1 MSNRD
6 IQWLAGSEMSFK
18 MTGIILAGGKNTRMG
33 LNKALLRLHGRAII
47 EHIIEVIEPIFSE
60 VLLVSNSLNDF
71 KFLRLK
77 SVRDIPSA
85 DGSLAGIYSGLVYSK
100 TYRSFFFA
108 CDMPFINPDLIKFM
122 MGESRGHDVIIPQ
135 GRSGLEPLHAVYSK
149 DCINPIKD
157 QLDRNNLKI
166 VDFFSQVK
174 VKSINQSTIRRFDPG
189 EIGFFNINS
198 RADYQE
204 ALRMEQKKCRARAK

>member
-1 MSNRD
+1 MRNRD
-6 IQWLAGSEMSFK
+6 RKWLAASEMSFQ

-60 VLLVSNSLNDF
+60 ILLVSNSLNDF

-85 DGSLAGIYSGLVYSK
+85 EGSLAGIYSGLVYSK

-122 MGESRGHDVIIPQ
+122 MGESRSHDVIIPQ

-149 DCINPIKD
+149 DCLNPIKD
-157 QLDRNNLKI
+157 QLDRKNLKI

-174 VKSINQSTIRRFDPG
+174 VKLIDQSTIRRFDPD
-189 EIGFFNINS
+189 EIGFFNLNT
-198 RADYQE
+198 RADYE
-204 ALRMEQKKCRARAK
+204 KALRMEPRKCRTRAN